1 MRWSLI
7 AIPLVGLV
15 AAAHLLYYFPRVVDD
30 TFIFFRYAENLAAGD
45 GFTFNVGERVEGF
58 SSVSWTLLLAL
69 GEWIG
74 VNLVTWSKL
83 LGIASVAG
91 FLTGQYYYARER
103 LGIARGAGP
112 RSPRQLLLFLAP
124 AFTACCCYVISWAMF
139 GLETPLYLGLLVWSA
154 VTLGRYVDDP
164 SRNRLVWAGIVCG
177 AFAITRPEAPMML
190 AAIGGALLLTM
201 RGSWR
206 ERVIRLAIGVG
217 PAVGVFASYSIF
229 RRAYFGLWF
238 PHTYYSKGGDGWN
251 KLGLQQLVGD
261 GAGTFE
267 VLLVV
272 IGIVLAGLA
281 VWRRRDAIILATT
294 AATIFFVVKVEID
307 WMPNVRFWLPL
318 WVMLPLAWAWAADAV
333 WPTADELPMWKRQA
347 RRAATVLA
355 VLIPLGT
362 MVHQASVDMRYSIFS
377 YRSRGSKAWTK
388 GKSRALWHD
397 TWLCL
402 NREWPAYIAKQDRL
416 NMGMITQVF
425 RLIES
430 DARPLDQT
438 WFVGPDIGMIGYL
451 TPVNVWEPPGLFTPD
466 VRLHGKELKT
476 RRYLSPQLLHA
487 AFDRPVVMTEL
498 FDGLWVNA
506 IKKDPVLSK
515 RFEPTADWFYVRER
529 GMPKPSHE
537 QIVARYRFALEKFP
551 SGYFVMLLHGSALGA
566 ELDRRAKIVESLAR

>member
-1 MRWSLI
+1 VTRS
-7 AIPLVGLV
+7 
-15 AAAHLLYYFPRVVDD
+15 R
-30 TFIFFRYAENLAAGD
+30 R
-45 GFTFNVGERVEGF
+45 
-58 SSVSWTLLLAL
+58 
-69 GEWIG
+69 IG
-74 VNLVTWSKL
+74 QVNLVTWSKL

-91 FLTGQYYYARER
+91 LITGQYYYARER

-139 GLETPLYLGLLVWSA
+139 GLETPLYLALLVWSA
-154 VTLGRYVDDP
+154 VTLGRYVDEP
-164 SRNRLVWAGIVCG
+164 SRWRLVWAGSVCG
-177 AFAITRPEAPMML
+177 AFSITRPEAPMML
-190 AAIGGALLLTM
+190 AAIGLALLWTM
-201 RGSWR
+201 RGTWR
-206 ERVIRLAIGVG
+206 ERVIRLAIGVA
-217 PAVGVFASYSIF
+217 PAVGLFASYSIF

-261 GAGTFE
+261 GASTFE
-267 VLLVV
+267 VLLVT

-281 VWRRRDAIILATT
+281 IWRRRDAIILATT
-294 AATIFFVVKVEID
+294 AATIFFVAKVEID

-333 WPTADELPMWKRQA
+333 WPAANVLPMWKRHA

-355 VLIPLGT
+355 VLVPLGT

-377 YRSRGSKAWTK
+377 YRSRGSKSWTK

-430 DARPLDQT
+430 DARPLDET

-476 RRYLSPQLLHA
+476 RRHLSPQLLHA

-515 RFEPTADWFYVRER
+515 RLEPTADWFYVRER
-529 GMPKPSHE
+529 GKPKPSHE
-537 QIVARYRFALEKFP
+537 QIVARYRFAQGKFP
-551 SGYFVMLLHGSALGA
+551 SGYFVMLMHGSALGA